1 MTDADTTERSK
12 LARTIADVFSRLPD
26 VEAIALG
33 GSVSTDNAGAD
44 SDIDLYVYVTREM
57 RVATRAEIIH
67 SRASYAEIDNRFWEP
82 GDEWIE
88 AESGIAVDLMY
99 RHPAWIEDQLDRVLV
114 RHEASTGYSTAF
126 WHNVRKSLPL
136 FDRSGWFARLQ
147 ERAAQPYPEEL
158 VRAIVARNH
167 PLLRTNMSSFLHQ
180 LEKAVRRND
189 VVASNDRLTALLAS
203 YFDVLFAANRTPHP
217 GEKRLLTLASAC
229 EKVPQGMVEHVRALL
244 QATCSADYEL
254 LVRASTSL
262 LDDLDRLLLAEG
274 LLDPLRVS

>member
-1 MTDADTTERSK
+1 MTDSHVTKRFMLAQSISDTFSK
-12 LARTIADVFSRLPD
+12 LPD
-26 VEAIALG
+26 VEAITLG

-44 SDIDLYVYVTREM
+44 SDIDLYVYVTREIP
-57 RVATRAEIIH
+57 VATRAEIIH

-114 RHEASTGYSTAF
+114 QHEASTGYSTAF
-126 WHNVRKSLPL
+126 WHNVRQALPL
-136 FDRSGWFARLQ
+136 FDRNGWFARLQ

-203 YFDVLFAANRTPHP
+203 YFDILFAANRTPHP

-229 EKVPQGMVEHVRALL
+229 ENVPQGMVEHVRTLL
-244 QATCSADYEL
+244 QTTCSADYEL